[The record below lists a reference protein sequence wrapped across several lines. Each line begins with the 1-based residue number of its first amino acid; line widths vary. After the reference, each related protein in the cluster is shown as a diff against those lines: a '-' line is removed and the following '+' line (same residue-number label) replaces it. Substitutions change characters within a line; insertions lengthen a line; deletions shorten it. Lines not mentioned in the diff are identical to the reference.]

1 MVGLEGEVWPDM
13 VDSANGR
20 VAVMLEIGRAHV

>member
-13 VDSANGR
+13 VVYSANGR
-20 VAVMLEIGRAHV
+20 VAVMLARLS

>member
-20 VAVMLEIGRAHV
+20 VRCAMHARLS